1 MPFGPIV
8 EPEHASLAG
17 ALAYE
22 VEITFGE
29 EIRDRLSDGQQIL
42 FGGLAVIDPPELQ
55 ARFRV
60 GYETAATGG

>member
-8 EPEHASLAG
+8 EPEHASLAR

-22 VEITFGE
+22 VEITLGE
-29 EIRDRLSDGQQIL
+29 EFRDRLSDGQQIL
-42 FGGLAVIDPPELQ
+42 FGGFAAIEAPELQ